1 MKLVPKVVICGMMFY
16 MLILLSCSYLPEN
29 VHVDSRLTYNETPDY
44 IALELKENEADITLM
59 FLPGG
64 LVDPH
69 AYLSLM
75 QRIALDSINIVI
87 PKFTSNLAIF
97 ELSKYESLLD
107 VFPDAGSLY
116 IAGHSLGGI
125 AALSA
130 VSKSPDEF
138 DGLILLGTYPSESF
152 AISDWDR
159 SVLSLYAENDSL
171 STPQEVLGASSF
183 LPEACMISD
192 VSEIDSVE
200 LLSPKT
206 FYYQISGGN
215 HAQFGDYGAQEG
227 DGVATISVEE
237 QHEQVSSAI
246 IKFVRHNE
254 NY

>member
-1 MKLVPKVVICGMMFY
+1 MELVPKVVICGMMLY
-16 MLILLSCSYLPEN
+16 MLILSSCSYLPEN
-29 VHVDSRLTYNETPDY
+29 VNVDSRLTYNETPDY
-44 IALELKENEADITLM
+44 ISMALNENEADITLM

-75 QRIALDSINIVI
+75 QKIALDSINIVI

-107 VFPDAGSLY
+107 VFPDAVSLY

-130 VSKSPDEF
+130 VSNSPDEF

-159 SVLSLYAENDSL
+159 SVLSIYAENDSL
-171 STPQEVLGASSF
+171 STTQEVLAASSF
-183 LPEACMISD
+183 LPEVCMISN
-192 VSEIDSVE
+192 VTEIDSLE
-200 LLSPKT
+200 LISPKT
-206 FYYQISGGN
+206 IYYQIMGGN

-237 QHEQVSSAI
+237 QHEQIIEAI
-246 IKFVRHNE
+246 TKFVNRNE
-254 NY
+254 N